1 LFREYI
7 VTSSK
12 DNTCRVWNVNE
23 KLCCGIGEGHIDS
36 VGAICM
42 SKFIATYRSKQ
53 VFMISGGSD
62 KILKRWDLPLHNMK
76 TSKVTKLTPSHS
88 VRAHEKGNNIEICIT
103 FTSYN
108 INYRR

>member
-1 LFREYI
+1 MDSSSSSSFYYREYI

-36 VGAICM
+36 VGAVSM
-42 SKFIATYRSKQ
+42 SKFIASYKSKQ
-53 VFMISGGSD
+53 VFMVSGGSD

-88 VRAHEKGNNIEICIT
+88 VRAHEKGKILISKMI
-103 FTSYN
+103 
-108 INYRR
+108 